1 MGEFVNKVTFIRNII
16 ISAIFGLLV
25 PYLLVTYL
33 DPTGYVLNSTMLMT
47 NGAIYVVVYSMF
59 GLFKKETVIRF
70 IIGIAYVL
78 VVVYFYTV
86 GHTIFT
92 LYLPHCGFGYFCIWG
107 TVFGITISFG
117 YIYFIT
123 ALVVIILKCLNL
135 LRHLVKPPE
144 EESKYKVKALEKMKL
159 R

>member
-78 VVVYFYTV
+78 VVVYF
-86 GHTIFT
+86 
-92 LYLPHCGFGYFCIWG
+92 
-107 TVFGITISFG
+107 
-117 YIYFIT
+117 
-123 ALVVIILKCLNL
+123 
-135 LRHLVKPPE
+135 
-144 EESKYKVKALEKMKL
+144 
-159 R
+159 